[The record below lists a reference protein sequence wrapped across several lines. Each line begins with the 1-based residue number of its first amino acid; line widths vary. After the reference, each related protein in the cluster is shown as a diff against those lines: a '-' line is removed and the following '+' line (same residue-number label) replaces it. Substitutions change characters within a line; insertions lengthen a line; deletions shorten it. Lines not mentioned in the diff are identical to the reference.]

1 MNIEVTLWPVCDR
14 LAVLTQAYCRTI
26 VYACWDF
33 ELYGLRAPLGAFAM
47 AHATDLLWYFAFA
60 MARRAD
66 NSLLYIAKDRAHR
79 LYDLAIAIAFFTCF
93 EFVTRLGCCTFAM
106 TTGIVECE
114 AQICFCAKYGVFK
127 ADLYARLD
135 VITAGLLLSATAC
148 ATAKKA
154 TKYIPEAHVPK
165 VKVYIL
171 AAPLAAK
178 STKRI
183 AAAAS
188 TTPRTTP
195 SAGSLY
201 FSVFIKNSYH
211 VRIQLYYILYVY
223 YYSWPKEMFYCQNYN
238 ECHLSLHPLDQVQIY
253 IEVLIHHGNFFC
265 KVLMCTQN

>member
-183 AAAAS
+183 AAAIAPGS
-188 TTPRTTP
+188 TN
-195 SAGSLY
+195 AGMTKLVVALALLGVLEHLVGLIYFFELRLIATLFVWVEFYRLTAKSLLY
-201 FSVFIKNSYH
+201 LVGAGAFGHTEHFVIITFI
-211 VRIQLYYILYVY
+211 
-223 YYSWPKEMFYCQNYN
+223 
-238 ECHLSLHPLDQVQIY
+238 CHWY
-253 IEVLIHHGNFFC
+253 
-265 KVLMCTQN
+265 